1 MQIIFDE
8 KQQIFHL
15 YNEKISYVIQVEK
28 QRYLKH
34 CYYGKRLKSGAVAFR
49 ASITTEDFVQ
59 IRLLKTGRFR
69 WTHSKENFRNPA
81 KEISEVRP
89 MS

>member
-28 QRYLKH
+28 QRYLQRIL
-34 CYYGKRLKSGAVAFR
+34 CKSGC
-49 ASITTEDFVQ
+49 
-59 IRLLKTGRFR
+59 
-69 WTHSKENFRNPA
+69 
-81 KEISEVRP
+81 
-89 MS
+89 

>member
-34 CYYGKRLKSGAVAFR
+34 CYYGKRLKKVARWHSELLLRQRILCKSGC
-49 ASITTEDFVQ
+49 
-59 IRLLKTGRFR
+59 
-69 WTHSKENFRNPA
+69 
-81 KEISEVRP
+81 
-89 MS
+89 

>member
-34 CYYGKRLKSGAVAFR
+34 CYYGKRLKKWRGGIQSFYYDRGFCANPVVEDRTFFAGHTAKRISG
-49 ASITTEDFVQ
+49 
-59 IRLLKTGRFR
+59 IRPRRFQK
-69 WTHSKENFRNPA
+69 SGL
-81 KEISEVRP
+81 
-89 MS
+89 

>member
-15 YNEKISYVIQVEK
+15 YNEKISYVIQIEK

-34 CYYGKRLKSGAVAFR
+34 CY
-49 ASITTEDFVQ
+49 
-59 IRLLKTGRFR
+59 
-69 WTHSKENFRNPA
+69 
-81 KEISEVRP
+81 
-89 MS
+89 